1 MNSAFSRAG
10 NAQTFFPWISYSPD
24 RKAWERTGARPS
36 APGPAMQSEQLLR
49 RKIRLLTRLAGQIE
63 MQRLLAEADLI
74 TQKLRS
80 VHRRSAYFGLPT
92 PISGAPASLYA
103 QIKARA
109 VPFFNFPWLDR
120 SSEKWRATVL
130 YRRSRGVGALCRVD
144 GPVQRYCA

>member
-1 MNSAFSRAG
+1 MADGFDDAVLGQALPSTSYEQRFLQGRERSDIYS
-10 NAQTFFPWISYSPD
+10 FYSPY
-24 RKAWERTGARPS
+24 RKAWERAGAKPS

-63 MQRLLAEADLI
+63 MLRLLAEADLI

-80 VHRRSAYFGLPT
+80 VHRRSAYFGLPA

-109 VPFFNFPWLDR
+109 
-120 SSEKWRATVL
+120 
-130 YRRSRGVGALCRVD
+130 
-144 GPVQRYCA
+144 